1 MATQKVTELSAHDQ
15 IRQVAARYARGVD
28 RLDGDLMKSAYWPD
42 ATDDHGVFVGNA
54 MDFCD
59 RVVSTHRRFTATMHC
74 VMNHAIEVDEA
85 AGTGHGEIYNVTY
98 VFRDDAGRELVETWW
113 GRYLDTY
120 ERRDG
125 EWRIKAR
132 VCVHEQ
138 TRAEAV
144 GDHMAIESAK
154 FRQGSDDRGNG
165 TPLGR

>member
-1 MATQKVTELSAHDQ
+1 
-15 IRQVAARYARGVD
+15 
-28 RLDGDLMKSAYWPD
+28 
-42 ATDDHGVFVGNA
+42 
-54 MDFCD
+54 
-59 RVVSTHRRFTATMHC
+59 MHC

-144 GDHMAIESAK
+144 GDHMAIDSAK
-154 FRQGSDDRGNG
+154 FRQGSADRGNG